1 MRILLGLLRKRF
13 AVIRVVG
20 PSMEPAVKSGR
31 AVIVQRCARP
41 EVGDIVVVERPDLL
55 TTPASWVSPPL
66 SRRLKDTRWLV
77 KRVVAGPGDSVPTEV
92 RAAANTTVVPPGV
105 VVLLGDNAEV
115 SYDSRQAG
123 FFPLDRVLG
132 PVVSGCI
139 PRGRGSVSR
148 QP

>member
-1 MRILLGLLRKRF
+1 
-13 AVIRVVG
+13 
-20 PSMEPAVKSGR
+20 
-31 AVIVQRCARP
+31 
-41 EVGDIVVVERPDLL
+41 
-55 TTPASWVSPPL
+55 
-66 SRRLKDTRWLV
+66 LKDTRWLV
-77 KRVVAGPGDSVPTEV
+77 KRVVAGPGDPVPAEV
-92 RAAANTTVVPPGV
+92 RAATNTTVVPRGA

-148 QP
+148 RF